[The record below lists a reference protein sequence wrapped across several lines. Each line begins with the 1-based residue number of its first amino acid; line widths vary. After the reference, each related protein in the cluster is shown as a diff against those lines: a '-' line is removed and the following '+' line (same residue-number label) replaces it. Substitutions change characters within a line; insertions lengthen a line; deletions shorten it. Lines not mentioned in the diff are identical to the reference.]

1 MRHETAF
8 VVPFENA
15 LRVEAVSVLRL
26 SGLATGTRVLTP
38 RGEVAVEGLRRGDR
52 VVTRA
57 GIRRVIVAEARAA
70 RVAPVR
76 VAAQALG
83 MRMPGRDLVLG
94 PATRLWLP
102 RQSRPV
108 DAFRLVDGHFVMQ
121 EEPRGMILWTLIF
134 PTPQVVRMDGVEVC
148 V

>member
-1 MRHETAF
+1 MRHETGF
-8 VVPFENA
+8 
-15 LRVEAVSVLRL
+15 RVDAVSLVRL
-26 SGLATGTRVLTP
+26 AGVAGGTRVLTP
-38 RGEVAVEGLRRGDR
+38 AGEVPVEALRRGDR
-52 VVTRA
+52 VMTRC
-57 GIRRVIVAEARAA
+57 GPLRVIVAEARAA

-83 MRMPGRDLVLG
+83 LRMPGRDLVLG

-102 RQSRPV
+102 RQSRPLE
-108 DAFRLVDGHFVMQ
+108 ALRLVDGAYVS
-121 EEPRGMILWTLIF
+121 EEEARGMVLWTLVF

>member
-1 MRHETAF
+1 MRHETGF
-8 VVPFENA
+8 
-15 LRVEAVSVLRL
+15 RIEAVALMRL
-26 SGLATGTRVLTP
+26 AGVSGGTRVLTP
-38 RGEVAVEGLRRGDR
+38 GGEVPVEELRRGDR
-52 VVTRA
+52 VVTRK
-57 GIRRVIVAEARAA
+57 GTPRVVVAEARAA

-83 MRMPGRDLVLG
+83 LRMPGRDLVLG

-108 DAFRLVDGHFVMQ
+108 EAFRLIDGDYVT
-121 EEPRGMILWTLIF
+121 EEEGRGLVLWMLVF
-134 PTPQVVRMDGVEVC
+134 PTPQVVRMEGVEVC